1 MSAIC
6 LLIAGLLYGLIHRTR
21 LGMIIRAGASNREMV
36 ASLGINIK
44 LMYRFVFALGVAL
57 AAFAG
62 MIAAPVSSVYP
73 GMGTQVLIICFVVVV
88 VGSIGSIWGALAAAL
103 LIGVTDTFGK
113 VLFPEAAGVS
123 VYLLMAAILLWRPE
137 GLASRARV

>member
-1 MSAIC
+1 MTELILPRSVSTTAHC
-6 LLIAGLLYGLIHRTR
+6 SESVSLIAGLLYGLIHRTR

-62 MIAAPVSSVYP
+62 MIAAPVWGRHWRVRENYP
-73 GMGTQVLIICFVVVV
+73 PSKRDVFNWPPNL
-88 VGSIGSIWGALAAAL
+88 
-103 LIGVTDTFGK
+103 
-113 VLFPEAAGVS
+113 P
-123 VYLLMAAILLWRPE
+123 
-137 GLASRARV
+137 